1 MLNVSIFGSAYMC
14 LARRATSVSVSSII
28 ACLAGEDGCGLGGLV
43 SVLVDGEAALLAHQL
58 RQVEG
63 EPVRVVE
70 APRQVTL

>member
-1 MLNVSIFGSAYMC
+1 MM
-14 LARRATSVSVSSII
+14 I
-28 ACLAGEDGCGLGGLV
+28 ACLAGEDGGGLGGLV

-70 APRQVTL
+70 APRQVTW